1 MTRKRVIV
9 SGAVQGVF
17 FRDSCRTEAASRG
30 VGGWVR
36 NLRDGTVEA
45 AFEGE
50 LDAVDQLV
58 EWAHK
63 GPPQARVDEVQVCE
77 EPPQGLT
84 DFQVRP
90 TPPPDSPPP
99 HANP

>member
-9 SGAVQGVF
+9 SGSVQGVF
-17 FRDSCRTEAASRG
+17 FRDTCRTEAASRG

-36 NLRDGTVEA
+36 NLPDGRVEA

-50 LDAVDQLV
+50 RDAVDQLV
-58 EWAHK
+58 AWTHK
-63 GPPQARVDEVQVCE
+63 GPRSARVDEVQVRE
-77 EPPQGLT
+77 EQPQGLT
-84 DFQVRP
+84 AFEVRS
-90 TPPPDSPPP
+90 TPPPDSPLP